1 MAMRSLPECLD
12 ALLELIMLVCAS
24 YFGLGACLKNHRL
37 SQEFRSL
44 LPFSHHRRQTV
55 LVANDQSEINN
66 RKSKCFWRRGW
77 DSNPRNGFPLTAF
90 PVLPIQPLLHLSSI
104 ANFRLP
110 IANWSLRGID
120 LLWQKTNRQ
129 SAIKNRQCHGGE
141 GGIRTHGGR

>member
-1 MAMRSLPECLD
+1 MVR
-12 ALLELIMLVCAS
+12 
-24 YFGLGACLKNHRL
+24 LGTD
-37 SQEFRSL
+37 L
-44 LPFSHHRRQTV
+44 LPIVWRFGGAGSGTSPLTFKQSISDNANRQ
-55 LVANDQSEINN
+55 LSIGNQ
-66 RKSKCFWRRGW
+66 KCFWRRGW

-129 SAIKNRQCHGGE
+129 SAIKNRQCRGGE